1 MSNLDNELLKRIADE
16 VSATADA
23 KEILD
28 KLTELSKQG
37 DTDAIELL
45 AKLNQY
51 GKETKLRKEL
61 FGV

>member
-1 MSNLDNELLKRIADE
+1 MSNLDYELLKRIADE

-37 DTDAIELL
+37 DTDAITLL
-45 AKLNQY
+45 AKLSQY

>member
-28 KLTELSKQG
+28 KLRELSKQG

-45 AKLNQY
+45 AKLSQY

>member
-45 AKLNQY
+45 AKLGQY
-51 GKETKLRKEL
+51 GQEVKLRKEL

>member
-51 GKETKLRKEL
+51 GKEAKLRKEL

>member
-16 VSATADA
+16 MSAVADA

-51 GKETKLRKEL
+51 GKEVKLRKEL

>member
-16 VSATADA
+16 VSAVADA

-51 GKETKLRKEL
+51 GKEVKLRKEL

>member
-51 GKETKLRKEL
+51 GKEIKLRKEL

>member
-16 VSATADA
+16 VSAVADA

-51 GKETKLRKEL
+51 GKEIELRKEL

>member
-51 GKETKLRKEL
+51 GKEVKLRKEL

>member
-23 KEILD
+23 NEILD

-37 DTDAIELL
+37 DTDSIELL

>member
-16 VSATADA
+16 VSVTADA

-45 AKLNQY
+45 AKLSQY

>member
-1 MSNLDNELLKRIADE
+1 MRNLDNELLKRIADE
-16 VSATADA
+16 VSAVADA

-28 KLTELSKQG
+28 KLTEHSKQG

-51 GKETKLRKEL
+51 GKEVKLRKEL